1 MLLDVQLDA
10 RPDRAAVRAR
20 ELTDAGVA
28 GLFTFTGCW

>member
-1 MLLDVQLDA
+1 MLLDA